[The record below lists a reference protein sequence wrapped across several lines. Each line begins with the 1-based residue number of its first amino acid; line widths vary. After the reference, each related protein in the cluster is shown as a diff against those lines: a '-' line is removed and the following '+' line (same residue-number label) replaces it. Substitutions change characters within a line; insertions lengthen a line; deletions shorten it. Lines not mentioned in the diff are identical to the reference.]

1 MPALFFISTS
11 ITMTSNNIQPSGGSA
26 ADRSIPNANFTRSQL
41 KAFIEAKAEN
51 ATSYAVNRN
60 PTVVYKFIRQN
71 YGDAYPLLKSGAE
84 ATFPQMSSMN
94 DFLIRAY
101 YNLQPSQR
109 VHFLTNLLISLPAEP
124 ELQNWTTPI
133 N

>member
-1 MPALFFISTS
+1 MD
-11 ITMTSNNIQPSGGSA
+11 SNNIQPSGGSA
-26 ADRSIPNANFTRSQL
+26 MDRSIPNANFTRAQL

-84 ATFPQMSSMN
+84 ATYPQMDSMN
-94 DFLIRAY
+94 NFLIRAY
-101 YNLQPSQR
+101 YNLPEAKR
-109 VHFLTNLLISLPAEP
+109 LHFLTNLLTSLPSKP

-133 N
+133 D